1 VGVLWSSSA
10 RKRDDGL
17 RAGTNGLL
25 ITDAGTGLLNYAML
39 AVIATFKGQCDVV
52 RDTPWQ
58 VRRPRTRLAPPA

>member
-25 ITDAGTGLLNYAML
+25 ITDAGTGLLNYDF
-39 AVIATFKGQCDVV
+39 TKKS
-52 RDTPWQ
+52 
-58 VRRPRTRLAPPA
+58 